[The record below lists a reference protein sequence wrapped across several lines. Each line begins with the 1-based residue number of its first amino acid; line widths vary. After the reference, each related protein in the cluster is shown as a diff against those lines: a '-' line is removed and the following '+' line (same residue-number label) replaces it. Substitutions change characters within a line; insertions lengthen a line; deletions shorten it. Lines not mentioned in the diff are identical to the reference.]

1 MIKESND
8 QAVALKSDV
17 YYVFQTKEPN
27 IDELL
32 APTNATVLAEEARL
46 DALDKEIAERR
57 KIFEAEMD
65 KVDNDILKEKES
77 QKALR
82 KRFKENKIGRNK
94 MEAELSYSKIKDLF
108 QENKDYILKIFS
120 RELYSARRE
129 AFIKGGIH
137 RDSLREKMIVPFSE
151 DQHSAIMDELS
162 NIWMRNYK
170 ESMENS
176 EFIWK
181 VILPETFIKVTI

>member
-120 RELYSARRE
+120 GELYSERRD